1 MTKSC
6 RKCGEEKPSPEFRP
20 NPRCSDGLS
29 SWCAECHNEAT
40 RLWRRRRREAEW
52 EAAWARR
59 QAEPERLRRY
69 EAQWRARVAEAQA
82 ERTVRVSCE
91 LRPFEC
97 QSLLPSVG
105 FRKQPL
111 PDWEALSSPG
121 LSGRAQRTCGSL
133 SWRAWD
139 AAARARGRRQ

>member
-52 EAAWARR
+52 DAAWARQ
-59 QAEPERLRRY
+59 QAESERLRRY
-69 EAQWRARVAEAQA
+69 EAEWRARVAELQAQHSA
-82 ERTVRVSCE
+82 SNCQRYARVTRTAV
-91 LRPFEC
+91 P
-97 QSLLPSVG
+97 
-105 FRKQPL
+105 
-111 PDWEALSSPG
+111 
-121 LSGRAQRTCGSL
+121 
-133 SWRAWD
+133 
-139 AAARARGRRQ
+139 